1 MNMASGSKESLD
13 FLRHLGECEATDEIY
28 KTMAIDRIL
37 AYKFDQVKWV
47 GYFMLL
53 LHIGYMTCLFVG

>member
-37 AYKFDQVKWV
+37 AYKFD
-47 GYFMLL
+47 
-53 LHIGYMTCLFVG
+53 